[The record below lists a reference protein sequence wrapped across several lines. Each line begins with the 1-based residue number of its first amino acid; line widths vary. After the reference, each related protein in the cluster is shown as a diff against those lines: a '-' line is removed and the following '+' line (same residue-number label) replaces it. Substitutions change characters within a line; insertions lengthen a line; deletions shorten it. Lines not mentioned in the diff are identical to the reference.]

1 MTRKRTNDT
10 LQNTKRKVMNHP
22 LMHAFICRLVWG
34 YCWLVYATSRVERVV
49 DEGAK
54 PYINGDKHF
63 TLAFWHGRLLMEP
76 FVKPKGREMH
86 VLISAHGDGKLIS
99 KTMTYFGIDTVEG
112 SSSKGAIGAVKG
124 MLKVLKR
131 EQNICI
137 TPDGPRG
144 PFQTAA
150 DGVVHVPAKS
160 KVPVVPSA
168 FSAKSAKQLRSWDK
182 FMIPFPFST
191 LIYVVG
197 APVHIT
203 DLSDESAIEA
213 ARLSVEN
220 ALNDVTDHADML
232 AGRTITE

>member
-1 MTRKRTNDT
+1 
-10 LQNTKRKVMNHP
+10 MN
-22 LMHAFICRLVWG
+22 G
-34 YCWLVYATSRVERVV
+34 E
-49 DEGAK
+49 
-54 PYINGDKHF
+54 KHF

-124 MLKVLKR
+124 MLKVLKK

-150 DGVVHVPAKS
+150 DGVVHVPAKA
-160 KVPVVPSA
+160 KVPVIPVA
-168 FSAKSAKQLRSWDK
+168 FSTRGAKKLGSWDK
-182 FMIPFPFST
+182 FMIPFPCSK

-197 APVHIT
+197 APVHI
-203 DLSDESAIEA
+203 SDVSNESAIEA
-213 ARLSVEN
+213 ARLSVED
-220 ALNDVTDHADML
+220 ALNDVTNRADKL
-232 AGRTITE
+232 AGRNITV